1 MNLRD
6 IIEGYQ
12 VIRKLKKDGYVQ
24 DDEIGLGEFIR
35 MVFQVERNI
44 RVREKEE
51 LKKRYGIKEVDNA

>member
-35 MVFQVERNI
+35 MVIQAERNI
-44 RVREKEE
+44 KAREEKSNE
-51 LKKRYGIKEVDNA
+51 KK